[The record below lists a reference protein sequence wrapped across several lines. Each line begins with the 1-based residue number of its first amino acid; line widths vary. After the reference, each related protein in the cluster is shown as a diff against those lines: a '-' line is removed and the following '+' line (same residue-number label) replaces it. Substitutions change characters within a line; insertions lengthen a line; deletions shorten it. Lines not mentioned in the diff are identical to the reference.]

1 MSNVIKGSAA
11 LKINAEPFV
20 LKTLSGGAGGDD
32 QPGMRKVGDPAV
44 DVERA
49 AYEKG
54 FKAGEKDGFELG
66 RQKAEVVFNG
76 VAGILDALSIYKEGL
91 YRECEKEVVDLCLA
105 IAKKAVQIDVEK
117 SGEAVMGSV
126 REALKAVVAAG
137 EIVIKINPKD
147 AATLN
152 RYKPE
157 LARYGDG
164 VKGVTI
170 EADDAISKGGCV
182 IETNYGE
189 VDATIDTI
197 MGDIEERLKNAY

>member
-1 MSNVIKGSAA
+1 MSKVIKGLTAERV
-11 LKINAEPFV
+11 NAEPFV
-20 LKTLSGGAGGDD
+20 LKTLSGADD
-32 QPGMRKVGDPAV
+32 RSGRRKVGDAAV
-44 DVERA
+44 DLERA

-54 FKAGEKDGFELG
+54 FMAGEKDGFELG

-76 VAGILDALSIYKEGL
+76 VAGILEALSSFKEGL
-91 YRECEKEVVDLCLA
+91 YKECEKEVVELCLA
-105 IAKKAVQIDVEK
+105 IARKAVQIDVER
-117 SGEAVMGSV
+117 SGGAVMGSV

-137 EIVIKINPKD
+137 EIVVKINPKD

-152 RYKPE
+152 QHKPE
-157 LARYGDG
+157 LAGYGDG

-170 EADDAISKGGCV
+170 EVDDAISKGGCV

>member
-1 MSNVIKGSAA
+1 MSKVIKGSTAE
-11 LKINAEPFV
+11 KMNAEPFV
-20 LKTLSGGAGGDD
+20 LKTLSGPDDLPGG
-32 QPGMRKVGDPAV
+32 RKVGDSAV
-44 DVERA
+44 DLERA

-54 FKAGEKDGFELG
+54 FRAGEKDGFELG
-66 RQKAEVVFNG
+66 RRKAEVAFNG
-76 VAGILDALSIYKEGL
+76 VAGILDALSSFKAGL
-91 YRECEKEVVDLCLA
+91 YKECEKEVVDLCLA
-105 IAKKAVQIDVEK
+105 IARKAVQIDVER
-117 SGEAVMGSV
+117 SGDAVMGSV
-126 REALKAVVAAG
+126 REALKAVAAAG
-137 EIVIKINPKD
+137 EIVVKINPKD

-152 RYKPE
+152 QYKPE

-170 EADDAISKGGCV
+170 EVDDSISKGGCV

>member
-1 MSNVIKGSAA
+1 MSNVIKGSTAE
-11 LKINAEPFV
+11 KMNAEPLV
-20 LKTLSGGAGGDD
+20 LKTLSEAAGPDGRS
-32 QPGMRKVGDPAV
+32 GRRKVGDSVV

-54 FKAGEKDGFELG
+54 FMAGEKDGFELG
-66 RQKAEVVFNG
+66 RQKAEVVFNS
-76 VAGILDALSIYKEGL
+76 VSGILDALSSFKEGL
-91 YRECEKEVVDLCLA
+91 YKECEKEVVELCLA
-105 IAKKAVQIDVEK
+105 IAGKAVQIDAEK
-117 SGEAVMGSV
+117 NRDAVMGSV

-147 AATLN
+147 ADTLN
-152 RYKPE
+152 RYRPE

-189 VDATIDTI
+189 VDATIDTV
-197 MGDIEERLKNAY
+197 MKDIEERLKNAY